1 MQSMKK
7 SGENSKIDMRALF
20 GGEPS
25 EYEMRRARKL
35 LGNSTAL
42 LSAEICYPHFTGAGG
57 EAMDAFYS
65 DVADGF
71 FDFAGGE
78 ALGRAQTVYDAD
90 NDPRKRFRFRRFMLS
105 AAFRPGFVSGGLI
118 SVGAV
123 CTLTRGGAAL
133 GAWVGAQQWRV
144 RDGVLLP
151 FGACGN
157 DGGTAAYF
165 SADGRFVRL
174 EASAGTVSE
183 SCENID
189 KSLTQFRMISK
200 LFATIG

>member
-1 MQSMKK
+1 MKK

-20 GGEPS
+20 GGEPP

-35 LGNSTAL
+35 LGNGTAL

-57 EAMDAFYS
+57 EAIDAFYS

-183 SCENID
+183 SRENID

>member
-1 MQSMKK
+1 MKK
-7 SGENSKIDMRALF
+7 SGENSRIDMRALF
-20 GGEPS
+20 GGEPP

-35 LGNSTAL
+35 LGNGTTL

-57 EAMDAFYS
+57 EAIDAFYS
-65 DVADGF
+65 DVADRFFGF
-71 FDFAGGE
+71 ADGE
-78 ALGRAQTVYDAD
+78 ALGRAQAVYDAD
-90 NDPRKRFRFRRFMLS
+90 TDSRKRFRFRRFMLS
-105 AAFRPGFVSGGLI
+105 AAFRPGFVSGELI
-118 SVGAV
+118 SIGAV

-151 FGACGN
+151 FGASGTG
-157 DGGTAAYF
+157 GGTAAYF

-174 EASAGTVSE
+174 EATSGTVSE
-183 SCENID
+183 SREDID

-200 LFATIG
+200 LFATIR